1 MEKSLDRSSS
11 LYEAIL
17 KPLRFASKD
26 NYAGV
31 DKLKDLEALVG
42 ALSTEAGALAAEAG
56 TLKSNANTASVEMVA
71 AYLEKLSVLFAG
83 FDSESREHR
92 QSRVEEALALLAPLG
107 TPSSATAQTPEAASP
122 KQSEKTPKR
131 STEQPLT
138 VKSRVEELRR
148 PVQFVKGVGPRLA
161 AVLNKKGI
169 FTVEDLLYFIPIRYE
184 DRSRLRKIR
193 ELQKGEKALV
203 VGTVMVAGEVRYGRR
218 RGYEIVVRDSTGL
231 LKLKWFNFKG
241 SYMSRYERDKK
252 YLIYGTVSTYGS
264 QVEMI
269 HPDLE
274 AYDEQEEADGEG
286 AKNKEGDQ
294 TESGALLPVYSQI
307 ERMHQKSIRKLV
319 LGALNSFGPSVV
331 SAVPSA
337 VLARHGLMS
346 LSSAF
351 STVHLP
357 GPGSPEASVQDADGV
372 ERSVKLA
379 KRSLAF
385 DELFMLEVGLAL
397 RREGA
402 KREQGIEQRIDSER
416 AAGLESA
423 LRKSIPFELTGAQES
438 VLEEIKADM
447 AAPHPMNRLLQ
458 GDVGSGKTIVS
469 LIAALRAV
477 GAGYQAAIMAP
488 TEILAEQHATVIKK
502 YTDGLGI
509 TTALLTSG
517 VPKKA
522 KEQILGAILDGS
534 VDIVIGTH
542 ALIQKGVEYR
552 SLGLAVIDEQ
562 HRFGVVQRAAL
573 KSKGIESADGTTLP
587 PDMLIMTATPIPRTL
602 TMTIFADLEVSI
614 IDELPPGRLAV
625 TTTILREKERAR
637 AYSIILGELK
647 KGAQAYVVCPLV
659 EESEELQLADATRMK
674 EQLGSGPF
682 KEFNVGLIHGR
693 MKSIEKES
701 VMRDFK
707 EGAIDLLVA
716 TTVIEVG
723 VDVAN
728 ATVMLIEH
736 AERFGLSQLHQL
748 RGRVGR
754 GTRQSVCLLLAQWT
768 NSEETYRRLKVMEK
782 TEDGFKIAEE
792 DLAIRG
798 PGDFIG
804 TRQSGLPEFRFSA
817 SLGDLGLL
825 KSAREEAAAHLEN
838 DPQLQSADSAII
850 REVLGARWKERL
862 ELAQIG

>member
-1 MEKSLDRSSS
+1 MEKSLDINST
-11 LYEAIL
+11 LYAAIL

-31 DKLKDLEALVG
+31 DKLKEMEALVG
-42 ALSTEAGALAAEAG
+42 AIATKAR
-56 TLKSNANTASVEMVA
+56 TLKSLGNPDAENPKKVDMVA
-71 AYLEKLSVLFAG
+71 TCLDKLSLLFVG
-83 FDSESREHR
+83 FDSGTTEYR

-107 TPSSATAQTPEAASP
+107 SAARTPIAVSEIP
-122 KQSEKTPKR
+122 EKTS
-131 STEQPLT
+131 STITEKPLAL
-138 VKSRVEELRR
+138 KSRIEELRR
-148 PVQFVKGVGPRLA
+148 PVQFVKGVGPRMA
-161 AVLNKKGI
+161 EVLNKKGI

-203 VGTVMVAGEVRYGRR
+203 LATVMVAGEVRYGRR
-218 RGYEIVVRDSTGL
+218 RGYEIVVSDSTGL
-231 LKLKWFNFKG
+231 LKLKWFNFKA
-241 SYMSRYERDKK
+241 SYMSRYARDKK
-252 YLIYGTVSTYGS
+252 FLIYGTVGMYGS

-274 AYDEQEEADGEG
+274 VSDEDGQDG
-286 AKNKEGDQ
+286 QVD
-294 TESGALLPVYSQI
+294 SGALQPVYSQI

-319 LGALNSFGPSVV
+319 LGALDSFGPSVV
-331 SAVPSA
+331 SAVPRA
-337 VLARHGLMS
+337 VLTRHGLMN
-346 LSSAF
+346 LSVAF

-357 GPGSPEASVQDADGV
+357 GAGAGAEVDV
-372 ERSVKLA
+372 EQSVKLA

-385 DELFMLEVGLAL
+385 DELFMLEIGLAL
-397 RREGA
+397 KREGA
-402 KREQGIEQRIDSER
+402 KREQGIAQQIESKR
-416 AAGLESA
+416 AEELESA
-423 LRKSIPFELTGAQES
+423 LRESIPFELTGAQER
-438 VLEEIKADM
+438 VLKEIKTDM
-447 AAPHPMNRLLQ
+447 VAPHPMNRLLQ

-488 TEILAEQHATVIKK
+488 TEILAGQHASVIKK
-502 YTDGLGI
+502 YTEGLGV
-509 TTALLTSG
+509 TTALVTSG
-517 VPKKA
+517 IPKKE
-522 KEQILGAILDGS
+522 KERLLDAIKEGT
-534 VDIVIGTH
+534 VDIIIGTH
-542 ALIQKGVEYR
+542 ALIQKGVKYR
-552 SLGLAVIDEQ
+552 SLGLAIIDEQ

-573 KSKGIESADGTTLP
+573 KSKGVQSANGVTLP

-614 IDELPPGRLAV
+614 IDEMPPGRLPV
-625 TTTILREKERAR
+625 TTTIIREKERAR
-637 AYSIILGELK
+637 AYSIVLDELA

-674 EQLGSGPF
+674 EKLETGPF
-682 KEFNVGLIHGR
+682 KEYNVGLIHGR
-693 MKSIEKES
+693 LKSVEKEA

-707 EGAIDLLVA
+707 EGGIDLLVA

-723 VDVAN
+723 VDVPN

-736 AERFGLSQLHQL
+736 AERFGLAQLHQL

-754 GTRQSVCLLLAQWT
+754 GKGQSICLLLAQWT
-768 NSEETYRRLKVMEK
+768 NSEEAYRRLKVMEA

-825 KSAREEAAAHLEN
+825 KSAREEANAHLEN
-838 DPQLQSADSAII
+838 DPQLQSPDSVII
-850 REVLGARWKERL
+850 KEVLRARWKERL
-862 ELAQIG
+862 ELAEIG